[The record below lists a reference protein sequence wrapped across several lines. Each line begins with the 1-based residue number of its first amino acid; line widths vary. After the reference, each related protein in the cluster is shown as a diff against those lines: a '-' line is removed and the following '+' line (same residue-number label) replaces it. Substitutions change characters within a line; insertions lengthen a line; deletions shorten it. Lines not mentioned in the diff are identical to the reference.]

1 MSEVDPY
8 GWKKRATQNT
18 VPGVANQ
25 YGWKKTSGKGVTVG
39 TPAHQKFTNAR
50 QADIALGMPTVDT
63 PTGTP
68 SAKDSQKAQQDGMT
82 AALALLKS
90 LGFAGAS
97 AGSGA
102 GSAGG
107 AGGVGSNHAIGNAA
121 LAQFNS
127 GNWQQPYTA
136 QTNALNTLYDTAK
149 TNIGNSN
156 SAYLNYLQQS
166 QVNPYADFHVAAS
179 SAAPAATALLQSQ
192 GVDPSYVNAQV
203 QASQGALD
211 SQATA
216 MNRMIDML
224 SKSQQVSNQS
234 ALSNAQLMGANAL
247 GALDTNKAAFQ
258 AQINAAQGKERQN
271 LLDSLQSMAMYGY
284 LDPKKLKGVV

>member
-1 MSEVDPY
+1 MADSIWGNDMTR
-8 GWKKRATQNT
+8 KNT
-18 VPGVANQ
+18 GVWSNTELRSRPKTKPGI
-25 YGWKKTSGKGVTVG
+25 TVG
-39 TPAHQKFTNAR
+39 TPAHKKFTNAR
-50 QADIALGMPTVDT
+50 QADLGLGMPTVDT

-68 SAKDSQKAQQDGMT
+68 SANESQKAQQDGMA

-90 LGFAGAS
+90 MGFSG
-97 AGSGA
+97 GNNNNGGNGA
-102 GSAGG
+102 GNTK
-107 AGGVGSNHAIGNAA
+107 SNYAVGNAA

-149 TNIGNSN
+149 TNIGNAN
-156 SAYLNYLQQS
+156 SAYLNYLQQN

-192 GVDPSYVNAQV
+192 GVDPSYVNSQV

-258 AQINAAQGKERQN
+258 GQINSAQGKERQN
-271 LLDSLQSMAMYGY
+271 LLDSLQAMAMYGY
-284 LDPKKLKGVV
+284 LDPKKLKDVV